1 MIDIA
6 SLMRTMSRYL
16 DTQREL
22 AQCRAG
28 ADGDADYYSY
38 SYRLAAEQ
46 AEQALANALN
56 GYIDQRVAEE
66 LRQLALVSV

>member
-1 MIDIA
+1 MMDIA
-6 SLMRTMSRYL
+6 NLMGTMSRYL

-22 AQCRAG
+22 AQCRAV
-28 ADGDADYYSY
+28 ATGDADYYSY

-56 GYIDQRVAEE
+56 SYIDQRMAEAVQPLE
-66 LRQLALVSV
+66 GRSG